1 MTTPFLA
8 ITTAVRD
15 ALVADP
21 AVVPADSVRRG
32 RPVIAQLSEGS
43 AIFLAAER
51 ATGKQLDVAG
61 TMTEWD
67 TIVSVHIMARATSG
81 QDAEA
86 AVDPLLAA
94 AWARLYAMTPPAGA
108 LSCVLEPQI
117 AWDADADGQPV
128 GSATFML
135 RVTHHTTGGALA
147 AP

>member
-15 ALVADP
+15 ALVAAP
-21 AVVPADSVRRG
+21 AVVPAARVRRG
-32 RPVIAQLSEGS
+32 RPSIAQLSEPN

-51 ATGKQLDVAG
+51 ATGKQLDIAG
-61 TMTEWD
+61 TMTEWE

-86 AVDPLLAA
+86 AVDPLLEA
-94 AWARLYAMTPPAGA
+94 AWARLYAMAPPAGA
-108 LSCVLEPQI
+108 QSSVLEPQV
-117 AWDADADGQPV
+117 AWEADADGQPV
-128 GSATFML
+128 GSATLML